1 MKPFLFTLILVVIV
15 LLGSCSDDPG
25 KIAAVTGASKMRVEP
40 SECSSCN
47 RCVLDFDCPQKAIK
61 IDHQTLKAVI
71 DPKKCVNCKLCITDF
86 RCPYSAIKDFD
97 DVTAPSAPDSLKVIQ
112 LESTDSSLTIN
123 SDYPSGDDGVSDGA
137 TETAASYLVKMSKI
151 ENFEFDKGVT
161 VYESVDIPQYAS
173 IDSLDANT
181 TYYFQAVAFDEVN
194 NRSAIAIFKGKTL
207 SALKR
212 GNK

>member
-1 MKPFLFTLILVVIV
+1 MKPFLFTLVITVIV

-61 IDHQTLKAVI
+61 IDHKTLKAVI

-97 DVTAPSAPDSLKVIQ
+97 DVTAPSAPDSLKVI
-112 LESTDSSLTIN
+112 ESMINSLVIN
-123 SDYPSGDDGVSDGA
+123 SDYSSGDDGTTGIP
-137 TETAASYLVKMSKI
+137 ASYLVKMSKI
-151 ENFEFDKGVT
+151 ENFEFDKGLT

-194 NRSAIAIFKGKTL
+194 NRSAISRFEGKTL